1 MFDDFLDNYIAN
13 MAPDKLVYGI
23 LIILGLLMLFA
34 IIRYLFDR
42 SGGYF

>member
-1 MFDDFLDNYIAN
+1 MLDYFIATITP
-13 MAPDKLVYGI
+13 AKLTYGV

>member
-1 MFDDFLDNYIAN
+1 MLDQVAGYLNGGN
-13 MAPDKLVYGI
+13 LVIGI
-23 LIILGLLMLFA
+23 IVVMLVLFVVA